1 MLALWLLRDE
11 AGLRRAAGQLVIAGA
26 VGALA
31 LAGLAGEAT
40 SGSWW
45 HWPAAHWPLLLA
57 AAAWLLLVVP
67 AGGVRGPGAGGIGWR
82 VIGLGAIG
90 LAAAAWLALGRWPE
104 GMPGSL
110 TGRLALGAL
119 GAVVGLALVPGL
131 LPRFVALRPPG
142 LWWAARGAPPDPSD
156 PLVERALALWPRIER
171 ADPAPE
177 VRRALASA
185 LARQLV
191 AARRC
196 RQLAAADT
204 VPAAA
209 ALAAEQEVLAA
220 RQRDSQ
226 DLVARV
232 RYADARRSLDVQAQ
246 HLATIATTRE
256 RMRAQLHRQLEAM
269 EALHLASVTARAAD
283 ADRRQGDETWR
294 PLLAELAR
302 MGDELDAAREVDNSL
317 RDPERVP
324 HPPR

>member
-1 MLALWLLRDE
+1 MLALWVLRDE
-11 AGLRRAAGQLVIAGA
+11 AGLRRSAGRLVIAGA

-31 LAGLAGEAT
+31 LAGLAGEGWAT
-40 SGSWW
+40 WW
-45 HWPAAHWPLLLA
+45 RWPAAHWPLLLA
-57 AAAWLLLVVP
+57 AAAWLLVVVP
-67 AGGVRGPGAGGIGWR
+67 AGAARGGGGGGIGWR
-82 VIGLGAIG
+82 AVGLGAVG
-90 LAAAAWLALGRWPE
+90 LAAAGWLALGRWPE
-104 GMPGSL
+104 VMPASL

-119 GAVVGLALVPGL
+119 GGVVGLAMVPGL

-142 LWWAARGAPPDPSD
+142 LWWAARAAPPDPSD
-156 PLVERALALWPRIER
+156 PLVVRALALWPRIER

-196 RQLAAADT
+196 RQLDAADT

-209 ALAAEQEVLAA
+209 ALAAEQEALAA
-220 RQRDSQ
+220 RQRESQ
-226 DLVARV
+226 DPVARI
-232 RYADARRSLDVQAQ
+232 RYADARRSLDVQVQ
-246 HLATIATTRE
+246 HLATIATARE

-283 ADRRQGDETWR
+283 ADRGQGDDSWR

-302 MGDELDAAREVDNSL
+302 MGDELDAAREVQS
-317 RDPERVP
+317 DPALLQ
-324 HPPR
+324 